1 MEHRINSEGMLLTLS
16 NKISDS
22 IITTLL
28 LGTVKSGL
36 IYMRMGRN
44 LVHGN
49 RSRGII
55 RIFGGRL
62 GTGLVCGSIASH
74 FLSGLTNIT
83 SPRRGHGVV
92 NNRFVHI
99 FRRRTH
105 GLSNVSFLTRNAVC
119 PSVIRDN
126 AGATGVIGSRR
137 GMNNLPRSLGFRLIR
152 PLHRLFGSRIHTY
165 NLRLNLPCRVIF
177 HRPFPNPNL
186 KIHYLNTVAHSELR
200 TIQRTSTVLHRR
212 FRGTKLSGG
221 I

>member
-1 MEHRINSEGMLLTLS
+1 MNSGGMLLTLS
-16 NKISDS
+16 KNMSDS
-22 IITTLL
+22 MMTTLL
-28 LGTVKSGL
+28 LGTVNGGL
-36 IYMRMGRN
+36 IYMRIGRK

-49 RSRGII
+49 RSRTMV

-62 GTGLVCGSIASH
+62 GTGLVCISTASQ
-74 FLSGLTNIT
+74 FLDGLRGMT

-105 GLSNVSFLTRNAVC
+105 GLGKVSFLKRNAVC
-119 PSVIRDN
+119 PSVMRDN

-137 GMNNLPRSLGFRLIR
+137 GMNNLPRSLRFRLMR

-165 NLRLNLPCRVIF
+165 KIRLNLPCSVIC

-186 KIHYLNTVAHSELR
+186 KIHYLKTVAHSHLR
-200 TIQRTSTVLHRR
+200 TIHRSSTVLHRR
-212 FRGTKLSGG
+212 FRLTNLSGG
-221 I
+221 M